1 MGLIKFCFRTAFQV
15 AVFSVLAG
23 CASPPPEVSYSVRA
37 LRPNN
42 IGAVR
47 VKVSLGR
54 QAVYVMEGDR
64 MLMAAATCIGV
75 PEKPTPSG
83 RFRIIKKLA
92 EKRSNSYGYFVSAEG
107 ITPGEAAHPQSG
119 RFVGYPMPY
128 WCEFLP
134 GYGFHAGYV
143 HPVPRTHGCLR
154 LHQTVAPQFFA
165 LVNEG
170 TPVDIAWEQ
179 PEDAAYASRVA
190 RPKDYLD
197 PDPPAAFMISQRVFE
212 PPAGSRGAGL

>member
-1 MGLIKFCFRTAFQV
+1 
-15 AVFSVLAG
+15 
-23 CASPPPEVSYSVRA
+23 
-37 LRPNN
+37 
-42 IGAVR
+42 
-47 VKVSLGR
+47 
-54 QAVYVMEGDR
+54 
-64 MLMAAATCIGV
+64 
-75 PEKPTPSG
+75 
-83 RFRIIKKLA
+83 
-92 EKRSNSYGYFVSAEG
+92 
-107 ITPGEAAHPQSG
+107 
-119 RFVGYPMPY
+119 MPY